1 MARWF
6 ALSAGKEPTDPLAL
20 RPADTQSVPMIS
32 NFQKMLSGVIGGNEP
47 DTARDEEI
55 RLACAALLVHC
66 ARADGDYSL
75 AEDTRLEAI
84 LMEHFD
90 LNKSDADAVIHAGE
104 KKERDAVDVHRFTRV
119 IRDNLD
125 RDGRLQIVR
134 YLWQVA
140 NADGDID
147 ADERRVIGAGSPASR
162 RRRP

>member
-1 MARWF
+1 
-6 ALSAGKEPTDPLAL
+6 
-20 RPADTQSVPMIS
+20 MIS
-32 NFQKMLSGVIGGNEP
+32 NFQKLLSGVISGNEP

-66 ARADGDYSL
+66 ARADGDYSV

-90 LNKSDADAVIHAGE
+90 LKKSDADEVIHAGE

-140 NADGDID
+140 NADGNID
-147 ADERRVIGAGSPASR
+147 ADERRVIGLAAKLLDVEGHDAVALR
-162 RRRP
+162 HEVIAADEAAARPKSQK